1 MSSLLMLSIAS
12 GSSGN
17 ATYIGDEYS
26 GVLIDCG
33 ASTKRIM
40 RTMDTALPQAKIQA
54 VFVTHEHSD
63 HIASAAILERK
74 LTERYGKSIPFYMS
88 RGTYF
93 GALENKPQCLPKNIH
108 YVVDGDTV
116 EVEQF
121 TVEGFWVP
129 HDVVEP
135 LAFRVTNGDARA
147 AVVTDLGH
155 CPMSVLN
162 KLRGVSLLSFEFNH
176 DVDMLN
182 SSTRYPQRTKDRI
195 WGPYGHLSN
204 EQACEALSRIASP
217 MLEHVI
223 LAHISENNNSSEL
236 ALHAAEQALATHSW
250 SNEIQLHLGLHR
262 QALPVLRVSNFES
275 APSATA

>member
-1 MSSLLMLSIAS
+1 MLSIAS

-17 ATYIGDEYS
+17 ATYIGDENS

-40 RTMDTALPQAKIQA
+40 RTMDEALPNAEIQA

-63 HIASAAILERK
+63 HIGSAAILERK
-74 LTERYGKSIPFYMS
+74 LKDNYGRNVPFYMS

-93 GALENKPQCLPKNIH
+93 GALENKPQCLPQNIH
-108 YVVDGDTV
+108 YVVDGDTI
-116 EVEQF
+116 EVGHYL
-121 TVEGFWVP
+121 VEGFWVP

-135 LAFRVTNGDARA
+135 MAFRVTDGDARA

-176 DVDMLN
+176 DIDMLN
-182 SSTRYPQRTKDRI
+182 RSSRYPQRTKERI

-217 MLEHVI
+217 TLEHVVI
-223 LAHISENNNSSEL
+223 AHISENNNTPEL
-236 ALHAAEQALATHSW
+236 ALHAAEQALAAHSW
-250 SNEIQLHLGLHR
+250 SNDIKLHLGQHR
-262 QALPVLRVSNFES
+262 QALPLLRVSSFETAS
-275 APSATA
+275 SATA

>member
-1 MSSLLMLSIAS
+1 MLSIAS

-17 ATYIGDEYS
+17 ATYIGDES
-26 GVLIDCG
+26 TGVLIDCG

-40 RTMDTALPQAKIQA
+40 RTMDEALPNAEIQA

-63 HIASAAILERK
+63 HIGSAAILERK
-74 LTERYGKSIPFYMS
+74 LKERYGRNIPFYMS

-93 GALENKPQCLPKNIH
+93 GALENKPQCLPQNIH
-108 YVVDGDTV
+108 YVVDGDTI
-116 EVEQF
+116 EVGQYL
-121 TVEGFWVP
+121 VEGFWVP

-135 LAFRVTNGDARA
+135 MAFRVTDGDARA

-176 DVDMLN
+176 DIDMLN
-182 SSTRYPQRTKDRI
+182 RSSRYPQRTKERI

-217 MLEHVI
+217 TLEHVVI
-223 LAHISENNNSSEL
+223 AHISENNNTPEL
-236 ALHAAEQALATHSW
+236 ALHAAEQALAAHSW
-250 SNEIQLHLGLHR
+250 SNDIKLHLGQHR
-262 QALPVLRVSNFES
+262 RALPLLRVSSFDS
-275 APSATA
+275 ASSATA